1 MVKEEESIVLFLL
14 LYLDFCTSTKKRNGN
29 LKKQLH
35 FVVWAWQLM
44 HCSQYWTFKFGS
56 QIDRTIA
63 VLQFPENLT
72 FWMKFMVGLFWID
85 CLCKKKITKK
95 NEFMRIGKWSCAL
108 FYCWFDYLS
117 RMSLESFFLDF
128 CAWRVVA
135 IFKAFKL
142 RWLCIGEWKFIYH
155 GK

>member
-85 CLCKKKITKK
+85 CLCKKKNNKK
-95 NEFMRIGKWSCAL
+95 KWIHEN
-108 FYCWFDYLS
+108 W
-117 RMSLESFFLDF
+117 E
-128 CAWRVVA
+128 V
-135 IFKAFKL
+135 K
-142 RWLCIGEWKFIYH
+142 LCIILLLVWLFKQGDLRISVLWILYIKVYMTLHVRIL
-155 GK
+155 